1 MTKTFSEILNDQLEF
16 HQSEIPDWNHVHATS
31 GLIDSSCLS
40 DLISVGFHIDLRTSA
55 RVYPMKKQNH
65 QTPPPP
71 PQPPVEKKYLLSV
84 MQTAALEH
92 INCALPPL
100 EKLHGEFSAL
110 DLKRAFRKA
119 SKIYHPDHG
128 GSPTLFIEL
137 GRCVKILLD
146 FLNSIK

>member
-1 MTKTFSEILNDQLEF
+1 MTKTFSEILNDQLGF
-16 HQSEIPDWNHVHATS
+16 HESEIPDWNHVPATS

-55 RVYPMKKQNH
+55 RIYPMKKQNH

-71 PQPPVEKKYLLSV
+71 PPPLVEKNYLLTV
-84 MQTAALEH
+84 MQSAALEH
-92 INCALPPL
+92 INRVLSPL
-100 EKLHGEFSAL
+100 EKLHGEFSVM

-128 GSPTLFIEL
+128 GTPTLFIEL
-137 GRCVKILLD
+137 GSSVKILLD